1 MQMCNVQVSQ
11 ADDSVTRYIPP
22 ATKLSKA
29 LETNACGWAKW
40 QNQTYI
46 RVRRAH
52 VTQVQEIL
60 GCVWFDVKV
69 R

>member
-29 LETNACGWAKW
+29 LETNDCGWAKW
-40 QNQTYI
+40 QNRTYI
-46 RVRRAH
+46 RVRAH
-52 VTQVQEIL
+52 VTQVQEI
-60 GCVWFDVKV
+60 
-69 R
+69 